1 MIKQRYSDKGTIY
14 TAPISLA
21 VPGEEPE
28 YVLGDVNS
36 DGKKDISDLR
46 VILRAVCGKVELTE
60 EQKFAAD
67 VEKDSA
73 GEVNISDLRKMLRF
87 ICGKIESL

>member
-1 MIKQRYSDKGTIY
+1 MITVRSGDASAECRVT
-14 TAPISLA
+14 
-21 VPGEEPE
+21 VEEPE

-60 EQKFAAD
+60 QQKLAAD

-73 GEVNISDLRKMLRF
+73 DEVNISDLRKMLRF
-87 ICGKIESL
+87 ICGKIESLE